1 MELVFATHN
10 KNKLIE
16 VKALLP
22 HSFTILSLTDI
33 GCDEEI
39 EETGQTIEENAII
52 KANYVTEKYGYD
64 CFADDS
70 GLEVKALNGAPGVLS
85 ARYAGNA
92 KSTEANNQLLLKNL
106 NGVSLRKARFKTVI
120 ALNLQNTKVMFHGI
134 INGTILQEQRGKG
147 GFGYDPLF
155 LPDGYDKTFAELPL
169 TVKNEISHRA
179 KAMHQLIDYL
189 K

>member
-10 KNKLIE
+10 QNKLVE

-22 HSFTILSLTDI
+22 HSFTILCLTDI
-33 GCDEEI
+33 GCFEEI
-39 EETGQTIEENAII
+39 EETGKTIEENAII

-70 GLEVKALNGAPGVLS
+70 GLQVKALDGAPGVYS
-85 ARYAGNA
+85 ARYAGEQKN
-92 KSTEANNQLLLKNL
+92 SEDNNRLLLKNME
-106 NGVSLRKARFKTVI
+106 GVSNRAARFKTVI
-120 ALNLQNTKVMFHGI
+120 ALNFQDTKVLFQGI
-134 INGTILQEQRGKG
+134 INGTIIEEERGTG

-155 LPDGYDKTFAELPL
+155 IPEGYDQTFAELPL
-169 TVKNEISHRA
+169 SIKNSISHRA
-179 KAMHQLIDYL
+179 KAMIQLIDYL